1 MPQHRQIPFLSL
13 TLLLVLQGK
22 VASGL
27 RSPVFVGESGAG
39 TRYYF
44 EPLTEDGSFY
54 AKRLDRHTVDGFY
67 CEHVRHSLGP
77 RRASGVVQM
86 AAYTVDA
93 EEGSKQYWTRANIDR
108 NFSFEAFIPL
118 RRGWQGQPLLRGD
131 PVLSTAESLWTDN
144 QLLLAD
150 AEEPAPNGVYYGF
163 NEDGVEATLRFDRTS
178 QLTGVKLDPSNQG
191 RYNEFIYAMVGK
203 AIRGS
208 FYKNRN
214 SYDAAHLLLEPVDR
228 KKFDGSRESFSSARL
243 DTVKGWPFPI
253 QSLPDL
259 LITESKLKAVSSRI
273 VRRLSPLRNHLSK
286 FRRHGKD
293 GLKRRLVEQ
302 DDAGK
307 RAPDDDTSHMVT
319 DTIEESPIL
328 Q

>member
-13 TLLLVLQGK
+13 TLLLALQGE
-22 VASGL
+22 VARCH

-44 EPLTEDGSFY
+44 DPLTEDGSFY

-67 CEHVRHSLGP
+67 CEHVRHSLRP
-77 RRASGVVQM
+77 RRASEAVQM

-93 EEGSKQYWTRANIDR
+93 VKGSKEYWTRANIDR
-108 NFSFEAFIPL
+108 NFSFEAFIPMG
-118 RRGWQGQPLLRGD
+118 RGWQGQPLLRGS

-163 NEDGVEATLRFDRTS
+163 NEDGVEATVEFDGAS
-178 QLTGVKLDPSNQG
+178 QLTGVKLDAPNRG

-208 FYKNRN
+208 FYKRP
-214 SYDAAHLLLEPVDR
+214 E
-228 KKFDGSRESFSSARL
+228 
-243 DTVKGWPFPI
+243 
-253 QSLPDL
+253 
-259 LITESKLKAVSSRI
+259 LI
-273 VRRLSPLRNHLSK
+273 
-286 FRRHGKD
+286 
-293 GLKRRLVEQ
+293 
-302 DDAGK
+302 
-307 RAPDDDTSHMVT
+307 
-319 DTIEESPIL
+319 
-328 Q
+328 